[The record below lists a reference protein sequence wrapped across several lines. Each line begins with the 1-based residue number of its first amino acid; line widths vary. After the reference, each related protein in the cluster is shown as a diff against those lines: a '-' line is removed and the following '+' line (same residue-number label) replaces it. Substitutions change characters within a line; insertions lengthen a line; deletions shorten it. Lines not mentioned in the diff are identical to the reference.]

1 MPISQTEGY
10 FKNPSNVFRRIY
22 APSVGFKIKTL
33 KKSFSSVKTK
43 TNPNFAVKLAESS
56 NHSFLLSIWW
66 SIFLKHLNSLIR
78 VIMEFIELNW
88 LCKHTKKVRRRQAVV
103 LVLNWLYSC
112 EYIVKCVIAAVLSVA
127 RCKFTALINS
137 FGFA

>member
-1 MPISQTEGY
+1 
-10 FKNPSNVFRRIY
+10 
-22 APSVGFKIKTL
+22 
-33 KKSFSSVKTK
+33 
-43 TNPNFAVKLAESS
+43 
-56 NHSFLLSIWW
+56 
-66 SIFLKHLNSLIR
+66 
-78 VIMEFIELNW
+78 MEFIELNW

-103 LVLNWLYSC
+103 LVLNWLYYC